1 LKSVFFLMSRRFANH
16 LEMPAAIPK
25 LLWWC
30 NRNNQSRTAAQKAEI
45 LIPDNPEQHFRS
57 LRLER
62 RETTWK
68 WSPGYRSA
76 ADAPNT
82 HKDIKPQDS
91 LNPFWCQMSFAR
103 EFLNRQKRVMIEN
116 AYEMMDELQGN
127 KVRK

>member
-1 LKSVFFLMSRRFANH
+1 MTTKLGDFTWNQLFFMSRSFYGDATAKKFH
-16 LEMPAAIPK
+16 LVPK
-25 LLWWC
+25 P
-30 NRNNQSRTAAQKAEI
+30 RTAAQKAEI
-45 LIPDNPEQHFRS
+45 LIPNNPEQHFRS

-91 LNPFWCQMSFAR
+91 LNPSWCQMSFVR
-103 EFLNRQKRVMIEN
+103 EFLYRQKRVMIED
-116 AYEMMDELQGN
+116 AYEVMDGLQGN
-127 KVRK
+127 EVRK